1 MESMGPFSICCL
13 MAQKR
18 EKSGSPAHS
27 CKKIWRKNKVW
38 NEQRDGPFKLKAH
51 TSSRVWHKGGVPK
64 CWSKIRRVF
73 KTSALSFVVCLQDAP
88 TLCAVYTLPA
98 RKILLP
104 FYPVLF
110 WKGTVVIL
118 NAEQES
124 FQCPSVS
131 WHTEL
136 CSPVRTGGMTT
147 TRSRSSGNSHI
158 NSASFFPNKVSCLL
172 VVRAFVTEWTMQCQ
186 HMKKVTFSVQRR
198 QHLERK
204 R

>member
-88 TLCAVYTLPA
+88 TLCAVYTLLA

-104 FYPVLF
+104 CPVLKRNGGYIKSRAGIF
-110 WKGTVVIL
+110 SMSQCVVTHR
-118 NAEQES
+118 AMQ
-124 FQCPSVS
+124 
-131 WHTEL
+131 
-136 CSPVRTGGMTT
+136 
-147 TRSRSSGNSHI
+147 SS
-158 NSASFFPNKVSCLL
+158 KD
-172 VVRAFVTEWTMQCQ
+172 
-186 HMKKVTFSVQRR
+186 RR
-198 QHLERK
+198 NDHHKITQFRK
-204 R
+204 FTHK